1 MKLDSIPH
9 LDSGPNQVSS
19 DATIQGLIMDWAG
32 RESQETKCGKG
43 FWLLLLA
50 LAVEENEMSFKT

>member
-1 MKLDSIPH
+1 
-9 LDSGPNQVSS
+9 
-19 DATIQGLIMDWAG
+19 MDWAG

-50 LAVEENEMSFKT
+50 LAVEENEMSFKTWYRLSGQIGKDADNLYSDPGSAT